1 MHHYG
6 VRIFWWEEDNAWIA
20 VCPAFPYASAFGA
33 TREEAARQMDEAI
46 AEIIFTYE
54 QEGRPLPPVE
64 REPTASGQLRLRLPR
79 DVHERAIEQA
89 RLEEVSLNTFLVGAI
104 SEKLGS
110 QAGLAAMR
118 ALRDEIV
125 GLVDKQLNANLR

>member
-20 VCPAFPYASAFGA
+20 TCSAFPYASTFGA
-33 TREEAARQMDEAI
+33 TREEAARRMDEAI
-46 AEIIFTYE
+46 EELVFTCE
-54 QEGRPLPPVE
+54 QEGRALPPVE
-64 REPTASGQLRLRLPR
+64 KEPTASGQLRLRLPR

-89 RLEEVSLNTFLVGAI
+89 RRDEVSLNTFLVGAI
-104 SEKLGS
+104 SEKLG
-110 QAGLAAMR
+110 AGAGVEALR

-125 GLVDKQLNANLR
+125 GVLGSR